1 MPASRV
7 LDEAAALAPLLAD
20 AAGTICRRHFRRRIA
35 VDDKADATPVT
46 IADRDAEAA
55 LRTLIAGR
63 FPEHGIIGEEHGS
76 DRPDAEFVWTLDP
89 IDGTGQFISGV
100 PLFGTLVALLHE
112 GRPVLGMIDQPVLR
126 ETWLGVEGRPTTLNG
141 AAVSTRPCAAL
152 GDATLFATTPDMF
165 EGGNVAR
172 FAALRRAVKRTR
184 FGLDCYAYGLVASG
198 FIDVVAES
206 NMKLWDYAALVPV
219 IEGAGGV
226 VTGWQG
232 ERLGL
237 ASDGR
242 ILACGDRRGH
252 AAALAVLAG

>member
-20 AAGTICRRHFRRRIA
+20 AAGAICRRHFRQRIA
-35 VDDKADATPVT
+35 VDDKADASPVT
-46 IADRDAEAA
+46 IADRDAETA
-55 LRTLIAGR
+55 LRDLIGRR
-63 FPEHGIIGEEHGS
+63 FPDHGIIGEEHGP
-76 DRPDAEFVWTLDP
+76 DRADAEFVWTLDP

-112 GRPVLGMIDQPVLR
+112 GRPVLGMIDQPVLQ
-126 ETWLGVEGRPTTLNG
+126 ETWLGVEGRQTTLNG
-141 AAVSTRPCAAL
+141 AEIHTRPCATL
-152 GDATLFATTPDMF
+152 GEATLFATTPDMF
-165 EGGNVAR
+165 QGNEIPR
-172 FAALRRAVKRTR
+172 FTALRRAVKRTR

-198 FIDVVAES
+198 CIDVVAES

-237 ASDGR
+237 TSDGR
-242 ILACGDRRGH
+242 ILACGDRRAH